1 MFMTDNSAA
10 STKPHRKVRSIGRSA
25 RYTKR
30 KGMMAELIF
39 VVKAASMG
47 FAVSKPYGDSEPYDV
62 IIEENGR
69 VFSHSG

>member
-1 MFMTDNSAA
+1 MTDNSAA
-10 STKPHRKVRSIGRSA
+10 SRKPRRELRSVGRSA

-47 FAVSKPYGDSEPYDV
+47 FAVSKPYGDCEP
-62 IIEENGR
+62 
-69 VFSHSG
+69 